1 MNNEKIVSFIDEPLI
16 LVDEND
22 NETGYMSKE
31 LCHQG
36 EGILHRA
43 FSIFIFN
50 DKKDLLLQRR
60 SSDKLLWADYWSNT
74 VCSHPRK
81 GETIEIAAQR
91 RLDDEMGI
99 QADLK
104 WLFKFQY
111 QAKFKQIGSENE
123 LCHVFIGK
131 HNGLYY
137 PNPNEIK
144 DLMLI
149 PFEEVEA
156 EIKKNEK
163 YYTPWF
169 KIEWKRIISDFKNEI
184 IKL

>member
-1 MNNEKIVSFIDEPLI
+1 MNDKVVSFQDEPLI

-22 NETGYMSKE
+22 NETGYLTKD

-36 EGILHRA
+36 SGILHRA
-43 FSIFIFN
+43 FSVFIFN

-60 SSDKLLWADYWSNT
+60 SEDKLLWPNYWSNS

-81 GETIEIAAQR
+81 GESLEIASQR

-99 QADLK
+99 NADLK

-111 QAKFKQIGSENE
+111 QAKFKNLGSEFE
-123 LCHVFIGK
+123 LCHVLIGK
-131 HNGLYY
+131 HNGLYF

-149 PFEEVEA
+149 PFEDVEK
-156 EIKKNEK
+156 EITKNEK

-169 KIEWKRIISDFKNEI
+169 KIEWARIISDFKNEI
-184 IKL
+184 INL

>member
-1 MNNEKIVSFIDEPLI
+1 MQNEKIVSFIDEPLI

-22 NETGYMSKE
+22 QETGFMSKE

-36 EGILHRA
+36 SGILHRA

-50 DKKDLLLQRR
+50 DKKDLLLQKR
-60 SSDKLLWADYWSNT
+60 SPDKLLWPEYWSNT

-81 GETIEIAAQR
+81 GETLDFATQR

-99 QADLK
+99 QTELK
-104 WLFKFQY
+104 HLFKFQY
-111 QAKFKQIGSENE
+111 SAKFKKIGSENE

-149 PFEEVEA
+149 PYDEVLG
-156 EIKKNEK
+156 EITKNDK

-169 KIEWKRIISDFKNEI
+169 KIEWKRIIAEFSDEI

>member
-1 MNNEKIVSFIDEPLI
+1 

-22 NETGYMSKE
+22 NETGYLTKD

-36 EGILHRA
+36 SGILHRA
-43 FSIFIFN
+43 FSVFIFN

-60 SSDKLLWADYWSNT
+60 SEDKLLWPNYWSNS

-81 GETIEIAAQR
+81 GESLEIASQR

-99 QADLK
+99 NADLK

-111 QAKFKQIGSENE
+111 QAKFKNLGSEFE
-123 LCHVFIGK
+123 LCHVLIGK
-131 HNGLYY
+131 HNGLYF

-149 PFEEVEA
+149 PFEDVEK
-156 EIKKNEK
+156 EITKNEK

-169 KIEWKRIISDFKNEI
+169 KIEWARIISDFKNEI
-184 IKL
+184 INL

>member
-50 DKKDLLLQRR
+50 DKKDLLLQIR

-169 KIEWKRIISDFKNEI
+169 KIEWKKIISDYKNEI